1 MPPHSPRPNGRASS
15 SARPAR
21 TGRPARPRPQA
32 SGTRGASSRGR
43 PPRAAGSGGT
53 GGSGRGRTP
62 RAAGTEA
69 GRRSGK
75 PPSGSGQR
83 SGGSRSASSSS
94 RPQRPGERRARPQG
108 AGERRGRSASPR
120 RSSRDDERST
130 RPSRTTGR
138 PAAQRSTGRAPRSSP
153 ERRERDDERPLPTR
167 ARSWGNVARRGAR
180 EVTKEPGQ
188 QREDTHERDRRARA
202 TAPPTRQAAWVRE
215 DGARTEWA
223 DVTTAATPTTRTA
236 RGARRSE
243 TTITPTTAPRP
254 SLPPEVAT
262 EIRNAADAATAL
274 HKEHLVE
281 KAEAAFG
288 AYERSRFQDALRAI
302 KPVADEAPRVA
313 AVRELAGLAAYRV
326 GRWREAAR
334 HLQAFDD
341 LSDATEHLPV
351 LMDIQRALQRPKKV
365 AELWAELRHRSP
377 DADVLAE
384 GRIVAAAS
392 LAETGDL
399 NGAIS
404 LLASAGA
411 SKAVRNPS
419 TRHVRQWYV
428 LADLYERAGD
438 LPRAREYF
446 ERVHRVDPQ
455 AYDVRERL
463 RALGAGRGRSGGSRR
478 SRPAAGGS
486 RTRARP
492 TR

>member
-1 MPPHSPRPNGRASS
+1 M
-15 SARPAR
+15 
-21 TGRPARPRPQA
+21 
-32 SGTRGASSRGR
+32 
-43 PPRAAGSGGT
+43 
-53 GGSGRGRTP
+53 
-62 RAAGTEA
+62 
-69 GRRSGK
+69 
-75 PPSGSGQR
+75 
-83 SGGSRSASSSS
+83 
-94 RPQRPGERRARPQG
+94 
-108 AGERRGRSASPR
+108 
-120 RSSRDDERST
+120 
-130 RPSRTTGR
+130 
-138 PAAQRSTGRAPRSSP
+138 
-153 ERRERDDERPLPTR
+153 
-167 ARSWGNVARRGAR
+167 ARRGAR
-180 EVTKEPGQ
+180 EVTKEPGPK
-188 QREDTHERDRRARA
+188 REDTHERDRRARA
-202 TAPPTRQAAWVRE
+202 TAPPARQAAWIRD

-223 DVTTAATPTTRTA
+223 DAATTTATTTTKG
-236 RGARRSE
+236 RGARPLK
-243 TTITPTTAPRP
+243 TTVTPAPGERRP

-288 AYERSRFQDALRAI
+288 AYERNRFQDALRAI

-313 AVRELAGLAAYRV
+313 AVRELAGLAAYRI

-334 HLQAFDD
+334 HLQAFDE
-341 LSDATEHLPV
+341 LSDATEHLPI

-365 AELWAELRHRSP
+365 AELWTELRHRSP

-404 LLASAGA
+404 MLASAGA

-438 LPRAREYF
+438 VPRAREF
-446 ERVHRVDPQ
+446 FQRVQRVDPQ

-463 RALGAGRGRSGGSRR
+463 RALGADGRRSGSPR
-478 SRPAAGGS
+478 
-486 RTRARP
+486 RP